1 MTNKTTSHDQ
11 ELVVLRGIPGSGKS
25 TYAREWVEEEPGWRV
40 RVNRDDTRFE
50 LYGKYW
56 DLTRHQEVTVTTLQ
70 HAKVTAALKSKLSVI
85 VDDTNLRASVLKDW
99 QSKAEKFKIPLK
111 VIDVDTPL
119 EVCVARDAARERSVG
134 EAVVRDFHARYIRKG
149 KFPEIPE
156 YAEES
161 AEGQMYFPNPELPK
175 AVWVDLDGCVARM
188 FGRSPFAWDR
198 VGEDEPIQHVIDVVK
213 ALKKDGYKI
222 IIMSGRDEVC
232 KDITIEWLNRHEVP
246 FDEIFMRPEGSQTK
260 DSKVKHDLFWNYV
273 APKYDIRFA
282 LDDRQQVVDF
292 TRNVLGIPV
301 FQVAPGDF

>member
-1 MTNKTTSHDQ
+1 MSNKTTSHDQ

-25 TYAREWVEEEPGWRV
+25 TYAREWVAEEPGWRV
-40 RVNRDDTRFE
+40 RINRDDTRFE

-56 DLTRHQEVTVTTLQ
+56 DLTRHQEETVTTIQ

-85 VDDTNLRASVLKDW
+85 VDDTNLRASTLKDW

-119 EVCVARDAARERSVG
+119 EVCIDRDAKRERSVG
-134 EAVVRDFHARYIRKG
+134 EDVIRDFHARYIRKG

-161 AEGQMYFPNPELPK
+161 TEGRAYVPNPELDK
-175 AVWVDLDGCVARM
+175 GVWLDLDGTVARM

-198 VGEDEPIQHVIDVVK
+198 VGEDQPIQHVIDVVK
-213 ALKKDGYKI
+213 ALKRDGYKI
-222 IIMSGRDEVC
+222 IVMSGRDEVC

-260 DSKVKHDLFWNYV
+260 DSKVKHDLFWENV
-273 APKYDIRFA
+273 APYYDIRFA